1 MKYISLILIGISLPF
16 VLWSICDILPTFDDF
31 TTLQSPQFTSIWS
44 KELLP
49 NDSFWRPF
57 DFLFGCLLG
66 WNTSLFP
73 TLNHIIIILGH
84 TINTLLVYLICRKL
98 NINNVAINIATL
110 FFFFSPASLGAT
122 LACDGLNQTYAQ
134 CWGLTATYC
143 FLTTAGKQRILLWGL
158 CIMMAALSK
167 ENGLAWAVLPP
178 IIAYAFNQ
186 LDKRKAIQY
195 FSIGMG
201 FAFTYFLLRL
211 SLKVSDSINDEYIES
226 TLADHLKD
234 LIQIIVYN
242 WLPIDYMSLLYI
254 PERNWV
260 FVGITLAASIPF
272 LLLLFIKNVSIWK
285 DKTFIL
291 LVACFFIVA
300 SPHLI
305 TLVSIMH
312 NYAPLS
318 ITAIIIAY
326 LVSKI
331 PADKWLITAFS
342 LFLAA
347 AFITD
352 IHHTTNALNSGY
364 LGKKMAMEAIKQ
376 TNKPV
381 THAYVI
387 NIDDYT
393 TPKYSSF
400 AVRPIDAF
408 AWGLSVR
415 HYNNYAWPIHIKDTT
430 LYSTEDVLIKKI
442 TDSVMN
448 AGFQH
453 VWIVSN
459 KGNKVISVP

>member
-1 MKYISLILIGISLPF
+1 MKYISLIIIGIGLPF
-16 VLWSICDILPTFDDF
+16 VLWAVCGILPTFDDF

-49 NDSFWRPF
+49 NDNFWRPF

-84 TINTLLVYLICRKL
+84 TINTLLVYLICSNL
-98 NINNVAINIATL
+98 NINNVATNIATL

-122 LACDGLNQTYAQ
+122 LACDGLNQTFAQ

-143 FLTTAGKQRILLWGL
+143 FLTIAGKQKIILWGL
-158 CIMMAALSK
+158 CTMMAALSK

-186 LDKRKAIQY
+186 LDKRKTLLY
-195 FSIGMG
+195 FSIGIG
-201 FAFTYFLLRL
+201 FAIVYFILRL
-211 SLKVSDSINDEYIES
+211 SLKVSSTINDEYIES

-242 WLPIDYMSLLYI
+242 WLPIDYMSIVYAS
-254 PERNWV
+254 ERNW
-260 FVGITLAASIPF
+260 FLATITLATSIPF
-272 LLLLFIKNVSIWK
+272 LLLLSIKNVSLWK
-285 DKTFIL
+285 DKTLML
-291 LVACFFIVA
+291 LVASFFIVA

-326 LVSKI
+326 LVSKT
-331 PADKWLITAFS
+331 PADRWLITTFS
-342 LFLAA
+342 LFLVTAV
-347 AFITD
+347 ITD
-352 IHHTTNALNSGY
+352 IHHTTGALNSGY
-364 LGKKMAMEAIKQ
+364 FGKRLAMEAIKQ
-376 TNKPV
+376 IDKPV
-381 THAYVI
+381 TRAYVI
-387 NIDDYT
+387 SIDDNT

-415 HYNNYAWPIHIKDTT
+415 HYNSYAWPTNIKDTII
-430 LYSTEDVLIKKI
+430 YSAEDVLIEHI
-442 TDSVMN
+442 ADSVLKS
-448 AGFQH
+448 GFQH
-453 VWIVSN
+453 LWVVSN
-459 KGNKVISVP
+459 KENKVISVH